1 MRNRSLKKTRAPTH
15 VGRGWRCLEMP
26 LAHMRRGWGW
36 GMPEGDGVARDEE
49 MEVHED
55 DDHDG
60 GRKRSSKQRWR
71 LTTMAW
77 VDADDTCP
85 LTSLEASYKRIT
97 LALTKPS
104 YLLGHPAVS
113 TLRQESRAR
122 LLNLLRRLES
132 RHDWTEAV
140 GALAV
145 LLKGTR
151 KDSSPDV
158 NRFKY
163 TVSLEFVRHIDGKH
177 FSSKKDMDIERLY
190 STWMIRAGIN
200 LYNKRKRHTREDS
213 FLVHL
218 EANLFQLLH
227 GNVEAERHN
236 VRSDNIS
243 RMEIERQAFLKLKAG
258 FTDPSG
264 RLSTSVGNDCCRWPG
279 VVCSRRSRLVMKL
292 KLGNQFPTNSYGEGT
307 DYALGGEISPSLLDL
322 KSLDYLDLSM
332 NNFEGIPIPK
342 FFGSLHTLRYLNLSG
357 AGFGGPIPPHL
368 GNLSGL
374 LYLDLNSYSND
385 RIDNE
390 LHWLSGLS
398 LLKHLKIGNVEL
410 SKAEAHWLQ
419 AVNMLPSLLEL
430 HLPSCG
436 LSTLPLSIPH
446 VNFSSISV
454 LDLSNNGF
462 NNSTPPWL
470 FNLSSLAHLDLNS
483 NNLQDENLDE
493 FARLNSLQYLD
504 LSQNSFLGGKLSRT
518 LGTLCNLRM
527 LDLSANAISGEI
539 NDFIDG
545 LSECR
550 NSSLDSLFLGYNMLG
565 GSLPDSIGHL
575 RNLKH
580 LSLTTNSFS
589 GSIPESIGNLSSL
602 RRLDLST
609 NQMKGSIAVNLGELS
624 ALEVL
629 DLSENQW
636 EGVITEAHFSNLT
649 NLQELTIRQLTN
661 NITLVFNASSRWIPP
676 FKLKYL
682 ELKACL
688 IGPKFPEWLRNQN
701 ELNYIVLLHAKISGT
716 IPDWFWELHLFLDVL
731 DISYNQIT
739 GSVLDNI
746 RFHKQGEIVFN
757 FNNFS
762 GPLPLFSP
770 NVSKIWLSD
779 NLFSGQIP
787 ADFGERMPLLEG
799 LDVSGNYLTG
809 KLPDFLNGL
818 QDVYLMDV
826 SENNLTGNIPVTL
839 GSFSSIQFLRLSNN
853 ELSGEIPSSLQNCTL
868 LETLDLGDNR
878 LTGKIPT
885 WIGQS
890 LPSLLI
896 LSLRANM
903 LVGDIPSDLC
913 SLSSLHILDLAG
925 NNFSGHIPNC
935 VRNLSGMTTILDS
948 KRYEGQLWV
957 VAKGR
962 TLFYDQLLYLV
973 NIIDLSGNN
982 LFGDIPEGIASLQRL
997 GTLNLSR
1004 NHLSGMIPNNIG
1016 NLKQLETL
1024 DLSSNNL
1031 SGTIPSGMASMTSL
1045 NHLNLSHNNLS
1056 GRIPTSNQFLT
1067 FIDQSIYEG
1076 NPGLCG
1082 KPLAIK
1088 CNGDDDE
1095 ANHPPDAR
1103 ENIHDGDEDEHEQ
1116 DMLWFF
1122 VSMAIGSVAGF
1133 WGFWGTLIVKSSWRH
1148 AYFQFIDRINDR
1160 LIEVIV
1166 GKRARAR
1173 R

>member
-1 MRNRSLKKTRAPTH
+1 MAKYNTLLSFVFL
-15 VGRGWRCLEMP
+15 VIL
-26 LAHMRRGWGW
+26 
-36 GMPEGDGVARDEE
+36 
-49 MEVHED
+49 
-55 DDHDG
+55 
-60 GRKRSSKQRWR
+60 SS
-71 LTTMAW
+71 
-77 VDADDTCP
+77 
-85 LTSLEASYKRIT
+85 
-97 LALTKPS
+97 
-104 YLLGHPAVS
+104 G
-113 TLRQESRAR
+113 
-122 LLNLLRRLES
+122 
-132 RHDWTEAV
+132 
-140 GALAV
+140 
-145 LLKGTR
+145 
-151 KDSSPDV
+151 
-158 NRFKY
+158 
-163 TVSLEFVRHIDGKH
+163 
-177 FSSKKDMDIERLY
+177 FSSFKTLKLCSCY
-190 STWMIRAGIN
+190 
-200 LYNKRKRHTREDS
+200 L
-213 FLVHL
+213 
-218 EANLFQLLH
+218 
-227 GNVEAERHN
+227 
-236 VRSDNIS
+236 SDNMS
-243 RMEIERQAFLKLKAG
+243 CMEIERQALLKLKAG

-264 RLSTSVGNDCCRWPG
+264 RISTWVGKDCCRWPG
-279 VVCSRRSRLVMKL
+279 VVCSRRSRHVMKL

-332 NNFEGIPIPK
+332 NNFEGIPIPE

-398 LLKHLKIGNVEL
+398 LLKHLNIGNVEL

-419 AVNMLPSLLEL
+419 AVNRLPSLLEL

-483 NNLQDENLDE
+483 NNLKDQNLDE

-518 LGTLCNLRM
+518 LGKLCSLRM
-527 LDLSANAISGEI
+527 LDLSVNAISGEI

-550 NSSLDSLFLGYNMLG
+550 NSSLDSLFLGYNKLG

-575 RNLKH
+575 GNLKH
-580 LSLTTNSFS
+580 LSLTTNSFL
-589 GSIPESIGNLSSL
+589 GSIPESVGNLSSL
-602 RRLDLST
+602 RRLVLST
-609 NQMKGSIAVNLGELS
+609 NQMKGSIAVNLGQLS

-636 EGVITEAHFSNLT
+636 EGVITEAHFSNLSS
-649 NLQELTIRQLTN
+649 LQELSIRQLTSN
-661 NITLVFNASSRWIPP
+661 MTLVFNASSQWIPP

-688 IGPKFPEWLRNQN
+688 TGPKFPEWLRNQN
-701 ELNYIVLLHAKISGT
+701 ELSYIVLSHAKISGT

-739 GSVLDNI
+739 GSVPNNI
-746 RFHKQGEIVFN
+746 RFHKQGEIAFN

-770 NVSKIWLSD
+770 NVSKIGFSD

-787 ADFGERMPLLEG
+787 ADFGERMPLLED
-799 LDVSGNYLTG
+799 LDVSANYLTG
-809 KLPDFLNGL
+809 TIPSSIANISTLVTFAVSNNHLSGKLPEFLNPL

-839 GSFSSIQFLRLSNN
+839 GSFSTMQFLRLSNN
-853 ELSGEIPSSLQNCTL
+853 ELSGEIPSSLQNCTFL
-868 LETLDLGDNR
+868 QTLDLGDNK

-896 LSLRANM
+896 LSLRANI
-903 LVGDIPSDLC
+903 LVGDIPRDLC

-935 VRNLSGMTTILDS
+935 VGNLSGMTTVLDS

-973 NIIDLSGNN
+973 NIVDLSGNN
-982 LFGDIPEGIASLQRL
+982 LFGDIPEGIASLQRM

-1056 GRIPTSNQFLT
+1056 GRIPASNQFLT

-1082 KPLAIK
+1082 KPLATK

-1095 ANHPPDAR
+1095 ADQPPEAR
-1103 ENIHDGDEDEHEQ
+1103 REGDEDEDEH

-1122 VSMAIGSVAGF
+1122 VSMALGSVVGF
-1133 WGFWGTLIVKSSWRH
+1133 WGFCGTLILKSSWRQ
-1148 AYFQFIDRINDR
+1148 AYFQFIDRIVDR
-1160 LIEVIV
+1160 LIEVTV
-1166 GKRARAR
+1166 GKRAPAR